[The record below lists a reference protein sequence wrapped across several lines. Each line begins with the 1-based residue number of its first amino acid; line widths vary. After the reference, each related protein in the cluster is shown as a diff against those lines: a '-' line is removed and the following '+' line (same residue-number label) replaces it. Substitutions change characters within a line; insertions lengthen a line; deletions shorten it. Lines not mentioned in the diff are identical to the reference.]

1 MKKDI
6 DEVFNL
12 VRDEVKPMVEP
23 LVDDGKKWREYSLK
37 YRKEMDKCSLSGAG
51 LKRYTTLHKL
61 LKESESQYVSIIKV
75 LLSAV
80 RRDAVAEKDEFE
92 EYLKANKG
100 KIF

>member
-6 DEVFNL
+6 TAIYEL
-12 VRDEVKPMVEP
+12 VRDEVKPIVAP
-23 LVDDGKKWREYSLK
+23 LVEDGKKWRK
-37 YRKEMDKCSLSGAG
+37 YGQKYHEAMDKCSLEGDE

-61 LKESESQYVSIIKV
+61 YREAEAQYISIVKV

-80 RRDAVAEKDEFE
+80 RNDAAEEKDEFE

-100 KIF
+100 NII